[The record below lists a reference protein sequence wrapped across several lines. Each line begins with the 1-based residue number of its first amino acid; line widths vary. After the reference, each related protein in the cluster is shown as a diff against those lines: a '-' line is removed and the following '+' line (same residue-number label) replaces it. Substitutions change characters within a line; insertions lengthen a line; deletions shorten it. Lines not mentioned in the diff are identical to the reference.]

1 MSPLRA
7 LKNLFE
13 QGLTDA
19 RDSDHARARHGRE
32 LAVAALLVETLRADH
47 RVEEAERD
55 AVRRALRQVFDLD
68 AGEISVLVDAASEQV
83 EAATSLYEFTSIINE
98 RFEHA
103 EKVQIVEQIWR
114 VAYADGELEKHE
126 AHLVRRI
133 ADLLHL
139 RHREYIGAKLRASGQ
154 APG

>member
-13 QGLTDA
+13 KGLADA
-19 RDSDHARARHGRE
+19 GGLDDTRARHGRE

-47 RVEEAERD
+47 KVEAAERE

-68 AGEISVLVDAASEQV
+68 DAEISVLVDAASDKV
-83 EAATSLYEFTSIINE
+83 EAATSLFEFTRIINE
-98 RFEHA
+98 RFEHE
-103 EKVQIVEQIWR
+103 EKVRIVEQIWR

-139 RHREYIGAKLRASGQ
+139 RHREYIGSKLRASGQ
-154 APG
+154 VPD